1 MSKHI
6 RLYTSQEEYDK
17 DSGIKGII
25 PRIVCI
31 ENGGRVNINVVNKY
45 DYTIVADETTNP
57 TLFNI
62 AKTNNWIDNE
72 SSGLTV
78 YDCQKVSSIKDIDF
92 TGLKSFIEFDNFISV
107 TEIPDSIFSDITT
120 LNEIKLPSS
129 IKKIG
134 DRSFSGTSITE
145 IDIPES
151 VTDIG
156 NYCFNQEN
164 ITIRFYGSTP
174 PNFGYNWANKNT
186 HILVPKDSLASYRH
200 ELNNYSYINSL

>member
-6 RLYTSQEEYDK
+6 RLYTSQEKYNM
-17 DSGIKGII
+17 DSEIKGII

-31 ENGGRVNINVVNKY
+31 ENGGVVNINVVNKY
-45 DYTIVADETTNP
+45 NYTIVADDTTNP

-62 AKTNNWIDNE
+62 AKNNNWIDNE

-78 YDCQKVSSIKDIDF
+78 YDCQKVSSIENINF
-92 TGLKSFIEFDNFISV
+92 TALVSFNEFEHFISV
-107 TEIPDSIFSDITT
+107 TEIPDSIFSGITT

-134 DRSFSGTSITE
+134 NSSFSGTSITE

-151 VTDIG
+151 VTHIG
-156 NYCFNQEN
+156 NYCFDQQKL
-164 ITIRFYGSTP
+164 TIRFYGSTP
-174 PNFGYNWANKNT
+174 PSFGYNWAINNT
-186 HILVPKDSLASYRH
+186 RILVPKDSLESYRQ
-200 ELNNYSYINSL
+200 ELNNYSFINPL